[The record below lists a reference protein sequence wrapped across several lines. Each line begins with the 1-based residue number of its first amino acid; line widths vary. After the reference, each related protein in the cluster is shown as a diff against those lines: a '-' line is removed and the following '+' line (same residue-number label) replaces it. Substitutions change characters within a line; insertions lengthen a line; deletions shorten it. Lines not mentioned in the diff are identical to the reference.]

1 MQKLKELGP
10 LGIFIV
16 AFGAISWL
24 GFPYWTLAIVAFFGA
39 TIFHT
44 TPLKDFA
51 VATAAGSF
59 LWGGVAAW
67 LNWQNGGQ
75 FAPKIGE
82 IFQGLTLP
90 KLIFATSTLGGL
102 LAGMGA
108 LSGGYFREIFLN
120 EKINE

>member
-1 MQKLKELGP
+1 MQKFKELGP

-16 AFGAISWL
+16 VLGAISWFGL
-24 GFPYWTLAIVAFFGA
+24 PYWVLAIVAFFGA

-44 TPLKDFA
+44 TPLKDFG

-59 LWGGVAAW
+59 LWGGVATW
-67 LNWQNGGQ
+67 LNFQNGGQ
-75 FAPKIGE
+75 
-82 IFQGLTLP
+82 L
-90 KLIFATSTLGGL
+90 ATSTVGGF

-108 LSGGYFREIFLN
+108 LSGGYFREIFLD